1 MMSTIISAMRPTIEM
16 NPTAEVN
23 PIIART
29 PMNLN
34 AQLSVANDV
43 LFVEGQIN
51 FTTVTAICD
60 KGLQLMSTMQQVIV
74 DLQKLE
80 FCDSSGL
87 ALCTAWMRKMR
98 ADKKSLVFI
107 NLPSFMHDLV
117 RVHGLDAILSIRVI

>member
-1 MMSTIISAMRPTIEM
+1 MNSMNSMNST
-16 NPTAEVN
+16 
-23 PIIART
+23 AR
-29 PMNLN
+29 
-34 AQLSVANDV
+34 LSVENDI
-43 LFVEGQIN
+43 LSVEGQIH
-51 FTTVTAICD
+51 FESVMAICEN
-60 KGLQLMSTMQQVIV
+60 GFQLMSTMKQIIV

-98 ADKKSLVFI
+98 AEKKSLIFI